1 MCAQY
6 KRSKLATPSELRL
19 LGLSERKLVA
29 LYQLVGCHHCNCR
42 GYQGRTGIYELVAVT
57 YKMRDEIYWN
67 ASKILIEINTCKNH
81 RSMQE
86 DGFRCVLNGE
96 TRLGVLRV
104 AGKF

>member
-1 MCAQY
+1 
-6 KRSKLATPSELRL
+6 
-19 LGLSERKLVA
+19 
-29 LYQLVGCHHCNCR
+29 
-42 GYQGRTGIYELVAVT
+42 
-57 YKMRDEIYWN
+57 MRDEIYWN

-86 DGFRCVLNGE
+86 DGFRFVLNGE